1 MKILSTVGHYTN
13 LFLLTF
19 LGPADLDDA
28 NDPRVALKRK
38 HAARNQPDPV
48 VATAGPAVA
57 AGVAPEAVAA
67 PAGMR
72 AIG

>member
-1 MKILSTVGHYTN
+1 MNILHNIGHYTN

-19 LGPADLDDA
+19 LGPAQLDDA

-38 HAARNQPDPV
+38 HAERNQKAP
-48 VATAGPAVA
+48 VATPVPAVA
-57 AGVAPEAVAA
+57 AGAVPEAVGA